1 MAITDATIQYSSRID
16 EMIRRGLLSTIGVN
30 NNVEYGKGRVVKIYS
45 NPYDES
51 NHSFS
56 MSHQKSFTFATDRAD
71 TNKSLQRQIE
81 QIIVPAI
88 DTHRFSVFTDRAG
101 MEAHGIF
108 TIKNAYNIF
117 KKSNSI
123 LTNKGI
129 SKKEGRIAFCTNSF
143 IELLIESRNL
153 TRLIDLPDN
162 TIVYKGMV
170 GSCDNIPIIAVPK
183 RRFPEDVA
191 FIIIHPQFVYAPI
204 KLQEYK
210 IYREVAGIDG
220 TLVEGL
226 IYYDTFVSNKN
237 RNSIIVGYDLSTG
250 ALIKENGE

>member
-1 MAITDATIQYSSRID
+1 MIVDKTEHYSSRID
-16 EMIRRGLLSTIGVN
+16 EMIRRNLLSSAGANSNI
-30 NNVEYGKGRVVKIYS
+30 EYGKGRTAKIY
-45 NPYDES
+45 DEPAQCL
-51 NHSFS
+51 N
-56 MSHQKSFTFATDRAD
+56 MSKQKLFTFTISENSID
-71 TNKSLQRQIE
+71 KSLQRQIE

-88 DTHRFSVFTDRAG
+88 DTHYFSIIADKAG
-101 MEAHGIF
+101 TEAYGIY
-108 TIKNAYNIF
+108 TIKNVYSTFNKA
-117 KKSNSI
+117 NSI
-123 LTNKGI
+123 LTD
-129 SKKEGRIAFCTNSF
+129 KKIDREGQMAFCTNSF

-170 GSCDNIPIIAVPK
+170 GICDNIPIIAVPK
-183 RRFPEDVA
+183 RRLPEDVA
-191 FIIIHPQFVYAPI
+191 FIIVNSQFIYTPI

-210 IYREVAGIDG
+210 IYRDVAGIDG
-220 TLVEGL
+220 TLAEGL

>member
-1 MAITDATIQYSSRID
+1 MITDKTEQYSNRIE
-16 EMIRRGLLSTIGVN
+16 EMIRRNLLSSAGVN
-30 NNVEYGKGRVVKIYS
+30 SNIEYVRGHIIKIY
-45 NPYDES
+45 DEPVQLL
-51 NHSFS
+51 N
-56 MSHQKSFTFATDRAD
+56 MSKQKSFTFALDKD
-71 TNKSLQRQIE
+71 PDKSLKRQIE

-88 DTHRFSVFTDRAG
+88 DAHRFSVFADRAG

-108 TIKNAYNIF
+108 MIKNAYNIF

-129 SKKEGRIAFCTNSF
+129 SKKEVRIAFCTNSF
-143 IELLIESRNL
+143 IELLIESRNF
-153 TRLIDLPDN
+153 TKLIDLPDN

-210 IYREVAGIDG
+210 IYREVAGING

-226 IYYDTFVSNKN
+226 IYYDTFVSNEN